1 MNLKF
6 KRKLTAALSI
16 LMLFTIVFG
25 NVLSVGAADVD
36 ETVRIEETGTQA
48 ETENIETEAQAETK
62 NAETKAVSYAVH
74 YNIDAPDS
82 ARAYVGSQ
90 EVTYDGT
97 VAEDGRVIFE
107 IIPESQFEV
116 DVESTIVNN
125 PTLEIH
131 QTSREDVVEFEVDEV
146 VSDITINISTKKISD
161 EESEEPQSEETAEE
175 AALELEDAG
184 GRSLDRAKSY
194 TLYCYTLVP
203 GMSINDSKPVDEMWN
218 GMGTGAVSNVN
229 APTFT
234 GTSGINFLEQGAS
247 YTLPSRMPDI
257 TVNGRVYKYAAPGS
271 GNETQKGYYTI
282 EWIRIVVAAG
292 ANAGN
297 NGVNPSVS
305 ENQATY
311 HLDGQ
316 IFINEENLYNV
327 TFRVKNPGSESFVI
341 QENYSKIVSSGY
353 SEANLARPGTED
365 KTYEGE
371 TYTFD
376 GWYLDEACTVK
387 ANFDGTITENRNYYG
402 RYIPK
407 EDKLLYD
414 GNGAASGSTGP
425 TVGNYGGTVKV
436 AENGFVREGYEFTG
450 WNTKLDGS
458 GTTYKPGDDYQLTPE
473 EDVLYAQWW
482 KWISPPT
489 GVAGNGLPYVMMV
502 AVAIGAAICFGLFHL
517 KKRTS

>member
-48 ETENIETEAQAETK
+48 ETENIETEAQAETE
-62 NAETKAVSYAVH
+62 NAETEAVSYAVH

-146 VSDITINISTKKISD
+146 VSDITINISTKKISE

-175 AALELEDAG
+175 AALKLEEAG
-184 GRSLDRAKSY
+184 ERSLARARSY
-194 TLYCYTLVP
+194 DLYCYTLVP
-203 GMSINDSKPVDEMWN
+203 GMSINDNVAVDKMWN
-218 GMGTGAVSNVN
+218 GMGVGTVSNVN
-229 APTFT
+229 APTLS
-234 GTSGINFLEQGAS
+234 GTSGVNFLEQGAS
-247 YTLPSRMPDI
+247 YTLPSQMPDI
-257 TVNGRVYKYAAPGS
+257 TVNGQSYRYAAPES
-271 GNETQKGYYTI
+271 GNENTKGYYTI
-282 EWIRIVVAAG
+282 EWIRIVAAAG
-292 ANAGN
+292 ANAGEN
-297 NGVNPSVS
+297 KYNPVVDGKP
-305 ENQATY
+305 TY

-327 TFRVKNPGSESFVI
+327 TFRVKNPDSESFVI
-341 QENYSKIVSSGY
+341 QEDYSKIVRSGY

-414 GNGAASGSTGP
+414 GNGAESGSTGP

-450 WNTKLDGS
+450 WNTKPDGS

-517 KKRTS
+517 KKRTR